1 MSVEYN
7 FQIKLVKKENKD
19 LLVTN
24 IIESLINAG
33 WSLFSGDNN
42 IIYTDIG
49 DDDNFDFIARN
60 ITKDEYYNIVQQKQL
75 QCETIAFAMFYLE
88 NNCRYRIDIIITS
101 EFEII
106 LSPDDI
112 TKKML
117 SVKLDLLDVNWYFC
131 KILPHLTNPNMS
143 VESFSFCKN

>member
-7 FQIKLVKKENKD
+7 FQIKLVKKENKE
-19 LLVTN
+19 LLATN
-24 IIESLINAG
+24 IIESLVNAG

-49 DDDNFDFIARN
+49 DNDNFDFIARN
-60 ITKDEYYNIVQQKQL
+60 IAKDEYYNIVQQKQM
-75 QCETIAFAMFYLE
+75 QCETIAFAMFYSE
-88 NNCRYRIDIIITS
+88 SNCRYRIDIIITS
-101 EFEII
+101 DFEII
-106 LSPDDI
+106 FSPDDI

-117 SVKLDLLDVNWYFC
+117 SDKFELLDVNWYFS
-131 KILPHLTNPNMS
+131 KILPYLTNPNMS